1 MFFHAN
7 SPFVLKVLT
16 YKEPEGLTS
25 SSPLP
30 PARKAL
36 PHYRGPKGK
45 EPPEEDG
52 DFTGMAIKEMTQ
64 WGSLSSVNTQSSYWK
79 EASWFYMGPLSASYT
94 TGQIVSHRQPE
105 GHSPKPAES
114 MEELGGEP
122 WMGSFIREGRKLH
135 LKNQYKD
142 TKDPK
147 HTVKDAP
154 EKKMP

>member
-1 MFFHAN
+1 M
-7 SPFVLKVLT
+7 KVLT
-16 YKEPEGLTS
+16 YKEPEGVTS

-64 WGSLSSVNTQSSYWK
+64 WGSLSSVNPQSGYWK
-79 EASWFYMGPLSASYT
+79 EASRFYMGPLSASYT

-105 GHSPKPAES
+105 DTLPSLQRAWKGRARRGAMDGLLHQRRQKTPCK
-114 MEELGGEP
+114 EP
-122 WMGSFIREGRKLH
+122 
-135 LKNQYKD
+135 
-142 TKDPK
+142 
-147 HTVKDAP
+147 V
-154 EKKMP
+154 